1 MMSMKD
7 LNAIAKTVEGVLV
20 WGVFKSGPA
29 SKAGVRF
36 GDVIV
41 SCNGVRT
48 KTIDDYFVA
57 MDRDVGGCRSVTVFR
72 DGSEV
77 EIAIEVEGEAITVED
92 AAREIEEGNMLPID
106 RGPRTKNEA

>member
-1 MMSMKD
+1 MMSLKD
-7 LNAIAKTVEGVLV
+7 LNAIAKTVEGVPV
-20 WGVFKSGPA
+20 CGVFNGPA

-48 KTIDDYFVA
+48 KIIDDYLVA
-57 MDRDVGGCRSVTVFR
+57 IDRDVGGCRSVTVFR

-77 EIAIEVEGEAITVED
+77 EIAIEVEGEAITIED
-92 AAREIEEGNMLPID
+92 AAREIEEGNLLPVD